1 MSVRFASLG
10 SGSRGNA
17 TLVESGSTCVLLDC
31 GFSIR
36 ETERR
41 LARLGR
47 VPGDID
53 AVVVTHEHSDHV
65 SGVAALSR
73 RFDLPVWASLGTAT
87 RGGLRGLTGLRTF
100 TVDERLSIG
109 DLEVV
114 PYPVPH
120 DAREPCQFTF
130 GDGANRLGVLTDTGS
145 ITAHIVEQLAGCSG
159 LMLECNHDERL
170 LQTSGYPQSLK
181 NRIAGRFGHLS
192 NGQSAQL
199 LEVLDTGSLQHLVAV
214 HLSEQNNR
222 PELARRSLSQAL
234 GCGPEWIGVADQ
246 CDGIEWRSIS

>member
-1 MSVRFASLG
+1 MRFASLG

-17 TLVESGSTCVLLDC
+17 TLVESGSTRILLDC
-31 GFSIR
+31 GFSVR

-41 LARLGR
+41 LARLGC
-47 VPGDID
+47 VPDDLD
-53 AVVVTHEHSDHV
+53 AVLVTHEHSDHV

-73 RFDLPVWASLGTAT
+73 RFELPVWSTLGTAT
-87 RGGLRGLTGLRTF
+87 RGGLRELSALRTF
-100 TVDERLSIG
+100 SAAECFSIG

-130 GDGANRLGVLTDTGS
+130 SDGANRLGVLTDTGC
-145 ITAHIVEQLAGCSG
+145 ITAHIIEQLANCSA
-159 LMLECNHDERL
+159 LMLECNHDEDL
-170 LQTSGYPQSLK
+170 LRSSGYPQSLK

-192 NGQSAQL
+192 NGQAAEL
-199 LEVLDTGSLQHLVAV
+199 LEALDTRSLQHLVAV

-222 PELARRSLSQAL
+222 PELARQSLSQAV
-234 GCGPEWIGVADQ
+234 GCSSDWIGVADQ
-246 CDGIEWRSIS
+246 SDGIEWRSIS